1 MLLKY
6 YTTIPFFFLA
16 MSKQSEIMFI
26 SLRLRLKEVMFFGLL
41 RVPMMTLPGQ
51 PVCLVSMLT
60 FISFFYQQFRISK
73 S

>member
-6 YTTIPFFFLA
+6 YTTIPFFLA

-26 SLRLRLKEVMFFGLL
+26 SLRLRLKEVIFFGML

-60 FISFFYQQFRISK
+60 FISFFYQQFRISE

>member
-6 YTTIPFFFLA
+6 YTMIPFFLA

-26 SLRLRLKEVMFFGLL
+26 SLRLRLKEVIFFGLL

-60 FISFFYQQFRISK
+60 FISFFYQQFRISD